1 MHILIASRTKIP
13 VVTYG
18 GTERVIWDLG
28 LELVALGHKVTYL
41 VSAGSHCDFAG
52 VIHINEQIDLR
63 RQLPPNVDVV
73 HFHFCPEF
81 DLDQDFEFPYVYT
94 EHGNSVDRPQLP
106 LNAVFLSHN
115 HAQRHGSN
123 QYVYNGLDW
132 RQYGPVDF
140 NQERNHLHFLGK
152 AAWRVKNVA
161 GAIDVALK
169 AGREMS
175 VLGGDRL
182 NIKRG
187 FRYTFS
193 RRITFHGMVGGETKF
208 KLLNSSFGLIFPVRW
223 HEPFGLAVIESL
235 YFGCAVF
242 GTPYGALPE
251 IVSPVCGTLASSAD
265 ALVHAIK
272 TQRVDPRECH
282 MRAVELFSS
291 QIMCKNY
298 LAKYDEVTSGAQL
311 NSQSPQLQAGFRDLP
326 WSG

>member
-1 MHILIASRTKIP
+1 MK
-13 VVTYG
+13 
-18 GTERVIWDLG
+18 
-28 LELVALGHKVTYL
+28 
-41 VSAGSHCDFAG
+41 
-52 VIHINEQIDLR
+52 Q
-63 RQLPPNVDVV
+63 
-73 HFHFCPEF
+73 
-81 DLDQDFEFPYVYT
+81 
-94 EHGNSVDRPQLP
+94 
-106 LNAVFLSHN
+106 LSHN

-140 NQERNHLHFLGK
+140 DQERNHLHFLGK

-193 RRITFHGMVGGETKF
+193 RRVTFHGMVGGETKF
-208 KLLNSSFGLIFPVRW
+208 KLLNSSIGLIFPVRW

-251 IVSPVCGTLASSAD
+251 IVSPVCGTLANSAD